1 MDQIKINHNI
11 KKLIKQIMTVI
22 IIATIGLTI
31 GLYVG
36 SHWPEET
43 KTILEKLIIFFEQ
56 ALSQL
61 SKIMSLVDQII
72 NLIRFLQSI
81 KQNK

>member
-1 MDQIKINHNI
+1 MEKIKSNDHTKN
-11 KKLIKQIMTVI
+11 LVKQIMTVI
-22 IIATIGLTI
+22 IIVTICLTI

-61 SKIMSLVDQII
+61 SQIMSLVEQII